1 MRRIDMRKTRIASL
15 MAAALLAAPAMT
27 FAAAEDTGNV
37 GVNKTYESSD
47 TLSCIGSVSK
57 MFATTAAMQLAEQGK
72 IDIDAPLTDY
82 IPEFRMADE
91 RYKDITVRMLMNHTS
106 GLMGTTAG
114 DFMIFDDRDT
124 APHDTLLKELGR
136 QRLKTFPGDYGAYC
150 NDGFELLELLV
161 EQVSGEN
168 FTDYIEKNI
177 CRPLGMQQTG
187 TPWNA
192 FRTDEMVGTFLNG
205 NVRIAQD
212 YCMDLGSGGIMS
224 TAEELSTFGSAF
236 FKGNGSLLSE
246 KSKKEMSET
255 KATDKY
261 EDGFGM
267 GWDQVD
273 YDDYKAAGVKVVSK
287 GGDIMNQH
295 AELLVAPDEEI
306 SVSVLSSGGNSS
318 VNSLM
323 AMSLMDIALAEKG
336 INIEHKLPE
345 KKETLDTV
353 PERYLAFEDLY
364 FSGNGL
370 YLVSFPEG
378 KYMEIS
384 CITGDRKDI
393 KHYMYTTEDSFV
405 QVEGNISAG
414 KAVQGKNQSVLT
426 FRSRNGRDYICEDVF
441 VDMNGCGN
449 VFMSYYSMQRAE
461 KSSVSDEVLAA
472 WDARNGKKYYLYN
485 GKYSNTYYAEMPS
498 VKVQTYPEA
507 RGYIKEGRI
516 IDSDHVKSD
525 LVMPGGRDIQDI
537 EIRKENG
544 TEILDIT
551 NCAMEMISEDAIK
564 ELPENVSEIKLHTK
578 KASWYRIGA
587 QANKTITLDIPEN
600 AAVYVYDKFDRMIYS
615 SYFKDYGSSVPMPAE
630 GKIVFLGEDGGTIG
644 ITQ

>member
-161 EQVSGEN
+161 EQVSGES

-177 CRPLGMQQTG
+177 CKPLDMQQTG

-246 KSKKEMSET
+246 KSKKEMS
-255 KATDKY
+255 
-261 EDGFGM
+261 
-267 GWDQVD
+267 
-273 YDDYKAAGVKVVSK
+273 
-287 GGDIMNQH
+287 
-295 AELLVAPDEEI
+295 
-306 SVSVLSSGGNSS
+306 
-318 VNSLM
+318 
-323 AMSLMDIALAEKG
+323 
-336 INIEHKLPE
+336 
-345 KKETLDTV
+345 
-353 PERYLAFEDLY
+353 
-364 FSGNGL
+364 
-370 YLVSFPEG
+370 
-378 KYMEIS
+378 
-384 CITGDRKDI
+384 
-393 KHYMYTTEDSFV
+393 
-405 QVEGNISAG
+405 
-414 KAVQGKNQSVLT
+414 
-426 FRSRNGRDYICEDVF
+426 
-441 VDMNGCGN
+441 
-449 VFMSYYSMQRAE
+449 
-461 KSSVSDEVLAA
+461 
-472 WDARNGKKYYLYN
+472 
-485 GKYSNTYYAEMPS
+485 
-498 VKVQTYPEA
+498 
-507 RGYIKEGRI
+507 
-516 IDSDHVKSD
+516 
-525 LVMPGGRDIQDI
+525 
-537 EIRKENG
+537 
-544 TEILDIT
+544 
-551 NCAMEMISEDAIK
+551 
-564 ELPENVSEIKLHTK
+564 
-578 KASWYRIGA
+578 
-587 QANKTITLDIPEN
+587 
-600 AAVYVYDKFDRMIYS
+600 
-615 SYFKDYGSSVPMPAE
+615 
-630 GKIVFLGEDGGTIG
+630 
-644 ITQ
+644 